1 MSILPAILTLSVLH
15 VALAAPFAE
24 ATLTMMNRQ

>member
-1 MSILPAILTLSVLH
+1 MRPIAAILVLSVLH